1 MIVNINYIRY
11 KNLKI
16 FYRELGFYVKFINFY
31 KVRFFFFLFNIDN
44 VWLKILRGW
53 WFIWIIIIVLYLIDY
68 IIIKEVGDKLKFW
81 VRVYIW
87 LFS

>member
-44 VWLKILRGW
+44 VWLRILRGW

-68 IIIKEVGDKLKFW
+68 IIIKEVGDKLKF
-81 VRVYIW
+81 
-87 LFS
+87 

>member
-44 VWLKILRGW
+44 VWLRILRGW

-68 IIIKEVGDKLKFW
+68 IIIKEVGDKLKFR

>member
-44 VWLKILRGW
+44 VWLRILRGW

>member
-68 IIIKEVGDKLKFW
+68 IIIKEVGDKLKFR